1 MSVSIEA
8 VDSDLIHDGSEGVL
22 DTVLVEVDVVIGVV
36 VVVVVL
42 VVVVATAAEGSA
54 ALTAEKLLKV
64 RASAACITD
73 GVGCTAEG
81 AAPTS
86 VAGAFDPKRERS
98 IDPVLSNPL
107 SVSVEWPVCDFN
119 DITSTLSQ

>member
-8 VDSDLIHDGSEGVL
+8 VDSDLIQDGSEGVL
-22 DTVLVEVDVVIGVV
+22 DALLVEVDVVIGVVV

-54 ALTAEKLLKV
+54 ALTGEKPLKV
-64 RASAACITD
+64 RLSAACTTD
-73 GVGCTAEG
+73 GAGCTTDG
-81 AAPTS
+81 AAPTG
-86 VAGAFDPKRERS
+86 VAGAFNPRREIS

-119 DITSTLSQ
+119 DIT